1 MIDTRDLLG
10 RLFQSNV
17 SGSTQQ
23 RVNHALGSQGAGDA
37 SGSPLASML
46 GDLFGPGGKLGGV
59 SQHAEGLLGT
69 ARQRIE
75 SGDPMAIGGLGA
87 LAGLV
92 LGGRGAAVGTGA
104 LAFLGSLAYGA
115 LKKSQA
121 AAASDPAAAAT
132 PAALEKEMPLGVRPP
147 QTPEEEAEL
156 QDTALLVIRA
166 MVNAAKA
173 DGQIDGGEMS
183 RIMGRLKEAGADEE
197 AQAFMISEMQK
208 PFDAEGLIRD
218 VNRLGKPEVAVEIY
232 AASLLAIEVDT
243 PAERQYLAALASGLG
258 LSADAVSRVHQAL
271 GVPQT

>member
-46 GDLFGPGGKLGGV
+46 GDLLGPGGKLGGV
-59 SQHAEGLLGT
+59 GQHAEGLLGT

-75 SGDPMAIGGLGA
+75 RGDPMAIGGLGA

-92 LGGRGAAVGTGA
+92 LGGRGAAVSTGA

-121 AAASDPAAAAT
+121 AAASDPAASAA

-218 VNRLGKPEVAVEIY
+218 VKRLGKPEVAVEIY